1 MNRIHDSIAGSCD
14 FPSNPTNSFEL
25 ESGHVL
31 ESVAET
37 EEDTCLGDGTGVLPT
52 EDDIEKSFRVNQ
64 DGSMTVEMRVRLTI
78 KEEETVHWTTTL
90 TRSSVASELNAM
102 CLPEAKAEEDIGSM
116 KSLSLDLPSPT
127 ASVDIIKRDKTE
139 DNNDEDPPSL
149 GSGTLT
155 ENNEDE
161 EMNPQRGVISPKR
174 APIPGHKQIQRKQ
187 GSVESKKS
195 VTTEGIEEEMVGS
208 YSYREE
214 TEHGAMT
221 EQYCM
226 VKQTKPVPKPRR
238 FGSVDGNNINS
249 KNFTRFKSAGMTEIL
264 QVESGGEEVT
274 ETVLHIYEQQTC
286 QDNFLANLFPA
297 SGISFCRPATSG
309 SVQFL
314 DSSNNL
320 EPEFWRP
327 STASE
332 SIGIWRAESMSLT
345 SDAAFHSVNT
355 GSIQAKNVQ
364 QPSRYP
370 TKGKGKAQ
378 QQEVRKD
385 NKAFSKPKVINKHA
399 RQLTSPGKRQKEKYT
414 DAVKKHRKVKG
425 FSSAGFLKKIYG
437 NKTKAAKN
445 INKLRQ
451 GPIQNGNEAVI
462 EETQDSNIPSVL
474 NENASGRVYLEK
486 SMQNNDPSQ
495 ASPGRGL
502 LTRQTSVHQ
511 EKKNSNGSCDVKEV
525 MSLATLNTLSS
536 ATNQYVESWLEKVY
550 PNPMDCTDDVGKE
563 LEDGSQTENVK
574 CEGNKNGSMV
584 VVEEVQRLKLK
595 NQTCERPKTDLLPEG
610 VRGASVKQRI
620 QTFENKSSP
629 LIEKKIA
636 NQPVISSSPTTTNA
650 DDCNSLAQNKMQD
663 LKPQLH
669 PFCSEINASTEQT
682 PTELSSGIENKPA
695 PIKISLHNATPSS
708 SLSVDLPLPPP
719 PAELTELFTAEDCA
733 VDVSSAAS
741 SPLYKLSSAGSQM
754 SDSHQFSISPTSDK
768 EVSPA
773 EHTAEMTTSHQTDI
787 PPTLEETPLPRTSSI
802 KRAPLVSN
810 VSLDRKMSLRK
821 ARMEKYTLCA
831 DASSQ
836 ETASSAPINT
846 VGDNVLPNSIIS
858 TETQLPGE
866 TTLQENSA
874 FDMKDRSSCCSSA
887 YPVSSPS
894 EERMSTASMSSSEA
908 SPQSIPSLNE
918 TTINEAMSLTQ
929 AEASSPKPLVKKVKL
944 KNSPSPQRKSQ
955 TTELPHHSP
964 KLPSVHVNTKHA
976 APSSSPSTKRKQMPH
991 KPKLRKSL
999 SPYSQ
1004 SLDMM
1009 SPPARHKSSR
1019 KPLTRNLS
1027 LENASETT
1035 NKTQR
1040 RTLTKRDRH
1049 QMADRADQSDNR
1061 DVKKTEVLT
1070 ENPAAETQALP
1081 QPFNSAVQ
1089 PNMRPILEEICYS
1102 IKSIRQI
1109 TQNKRQSCLEK
1120 SNSLPDFSS
1129 HVASTFGSSSK
1140 ALLAFLSVMTL
1151 KDGMTSLNMHEL
1163 DANSVSCAEALK
1175 MIDSLREIA
1184 TIEDSHKLK
1193 VSLSSLQRSAS
1204 KQLMQSWRGFQEF
1217 SDKCK
1222 SRSSTPSDSQQE
1234 LVLKAENNIEGIIID
1249 EIMDNLDI
1257 PTELKEELASL
1268 SASAK
1273 SDSDDEEKMITE
1285 DVPHDRDVTQDE
1297 TTNVDV
1303 SAIIKKFTTNAE
1315 PKHSSRGNI
1324 IKTTED
1330 MTTEREIEDKDN
1342 KHGINGVA
1350 LHPPAEADDEQI
1362 DEERRVDATAVSTLS
1377 CVDTVY
1383 QEKDQE
1389 KYEDQDKSCQ
1399 EKANGEVSSD
1409 RTSSACSRS
1418 SEVED
1423 KHIDSYQEEETM
1435 VIPETEDTSDEQNIF
1450 SANKDLGHDSTSEQ
1464 NGYGLDTGE
1473 HCSTEDESEVELE
1486 INRQESEDSDNFSN
1500 PKSLFEAEEE
1510 PRCND
1515 YVELNARAE
1524 GKDASP
1530 EGCPQHLLEEEQ
1542 PEDECTEQMNNAL
1555 FHSQSQEKPLA
1566 QTGCMGL
1573 SVEEST
1579 CNSNVTESSSE
1590 EEQAEVGWRESK
1602 VFVEENSDVMEEDHL
1617 DHLQDETE
1625 KHRRE
1630 EEDTFSSDSED
1641 NLADKTQICLE
1652 SKSQNPV
1659 DGDPSKVIENQ
1670 ESYTENDNS
1679 SLVKSDALDK
1689 HYTLSVDEDSGHD
1702 HSSCDEQVEVEQ
1714 PKVEDEQISSSVK
1727 EELSYYEKES
1737 SSEEEHTN
1745 MDRHMEQRCADYRE
1759 MSLEAQ
1765 TEVKTCEKTC
1775 GVEEIISQSIAERVV
1790 LLEKQ
1795 VADAQRRKHTA
1806 IHSPIRRFSQRNAC
1820 LQSDGEDSELP
1831 TCESAA
1837 GTQSAP
1843 QSSLSFSYDSSG
1855 VITTEP
1861 EGSRV
1866 RSIREMFLAKSSTE
1880 MQHGHKR
1887 FPSPR
1892 RSGVS
1897 ELRADTSVSGGYQ
1910 SQTSSDLSSGEDD
1923 SPRKSITKGFVRRT
1937 IERLYG
1943 KKDANPDEEEH
1954 ERPPSA
1960 QRQKKREYSGI
1971 FSPFHN
1977 ARSKAMSELSY
1988 FSSANAL
1995 DTVGEATRCVAFNAQ
2010 VGPGDSVPIDN
2021 GRWLLRENTVIRKS
2035 VSDPVGINK
2044 AFTNPPQDQE
2054 MCKDTEENTPYSLFS
2069 SKSEQEEDK
2078 KSLSRKCT
2086 YFSLPHAS
2094 DSDLCQ
2100 DELSTISKGTANGD
2114 SVMDTKDHSK
2124 EAKTGAEKNGKLPAV
2139 AISDF
2144 KMKDNK
2150 VHPLVEL
2157 PPDGEVVV
2165 SQPVRGHG
2173 VVSRRVQD
2181 PDMLD
2186 LLYDFCGQ
2194 NCPIL

>member
-1 MNRIHDSIAGSCD
+1 MSRKFSPSSERFIINRIHDSIAGSCD

-25 ESGHVL
+25 ESAHVL

-37 EEDTCLGDGTGVLPT
+37 EEDTCLGDGTGVQDGLLPT

-102 CLPEAKAEEDIGSM
+102 CLPEAKAEEDIGSV

-149 GSGTLT
+149 GSGTLN

-161 EMNPQRGVISPKR
+161 EMKPQRDVVSPKR

-187 GSVESKKS
+187 GSVESMKS
-195 VTTEGIEEEMVGS
+195 VTAEGVEKEMVGS

-214 TEHGAMT
+214 TQHGAMT

-249 KNFTRFKSAGMTEIL
+249 KNVTRFTSAGMTEIL
-264 QVESGGEEVT
+264 QVESSGEEVT

-297 SGISFCRPATSG
+297 SEMPFCRPATSG
-309 SVQFL
+309 SVQLL

-332 SIGIWRAESMSLT
+332 SISIWRAESMSLT

-355 GSIQAKNVQ
+355 GLIQAKNIR
-364 QPSRYP
+364 QPSQYT
-370 TKGKGKAQ
+370 TKGKGKAP

-385 NKAFSKPKVINKHA
+385 DKAFSKPKVINKHA

-414 DAVKKHRKVKG
+414 DAIKKRRKVKG

-445 INKLRQ
+445 ITKLRQ
-451 GPIQNGNEAVI
+451 GPIQNGKEAVI
-462 EETQDSNIPSVL
+462 EETQDSNIPTVL
-474 NENASGRVYLEK
+474 NENASGRAYLEK
-486 SMQNNDPSQ
+486 GTQNNDPSQ
-495 ASPGRGL
+495 ASHGRGL

-511 EKKNSNGSCDVKEV
+511 EKKNSNGSRDVKEV

-536 ATNQYVESWLEKVY
+536 ATNQYVESWLEKVH
-550 PNPMDCTDDVGKE
+550 PNPTDCTDEEGKE

-574 CEGNKNGSMV
+574 CEGSMV
-584 VVEEVQRLKLK
+584 VVKEVQRLKDPLET
-595 NQTCERPKTDLLPEG
+595 QTCERPKTDLLPED

-620 QTFENKSSP
+620 QTFENKSSSP
-629 LIEKKIA
+629 LIGKKIA
-636 NQPVISSSPTTTNA
+636 NQPTTTNA
-650 DDCNSLAQNKMQD
+650 DNSNSLAQNKMRD
-663 LKPQLH
+663 LKPQSAS
-669 PFCSEINASTEQT
+669 FCSEINASTEQT

-719 PAELTELFTAEDCA
+719 PAELTELSTAEDCA

-754 SDSHQFSISPTSDK
+754 SGSHQFSISPTSDK

-787 PPTLEETPLPRTSSI
+787 PPTLEETPLPRTSSV

-821 ARMEKYTLCA
+821 ARMDKYTLCA
-831 DASSQ
+831 DAASQ

-846 VGDNVLPNSIIS
+846 AGDNVLPNSIVS

-866 TTLQENSA
+866 ATPQENSE

-887 YPVSSPS
+887 YPLSSPS

-1009 SPPARHKSSR
+1009 SPPVRHKSSR

-1027 LENASETT
+1027 LENASEMT

-1040 RTLTKRDRH
+1040 KTLTKRDRH
-1049 QMADRADQSDNR
+1049 QTADQADQSDNR
-1061 DVKKTEVLT
+1061 AVKKTEEVLT
-1070 ENPAAETQALP
+1070 ENPAAKTQALP

-1151 KDGMTSLNMHEL
+1151 KDGMTNLNMHEL
-1163 DANSVSCAEALK
+1163 DANNVSCAEALK

-1204 KQLMQSWRGFQEF
+1204 EQLMQSWRGFQEF

-1234 LVLKAENNIEGIIID
+1234 LVSEAEKNIEGIIID

-1257 PTELKEELASL
+1257 PTQLKDELASL

-1273 SDSDDEEKMITE
+1273 SDSDDEEMMITE

-1303 SAIIKKFTTNAE
+1303 SAIIKKFTTNPE
-1315 PKHSSRGNI
+1315 PKHSSRGSI
-1324 IKTTED
+1324 IKSTEGITTEW
-1330 MTTEREIEDKDN
+1330 EIEGKDN
-1342 KHGINGVA
+1342 KHGMNGVA
-1350 LHPPAEADDEQI
+1350 LHPPAEADNEQI
-1362 DEERRVDATAVSTLS
+1362 DATAVSTRS

-1383 QEKDQE
+1383 QEKEQEKHEDQE
-1389 KYEDQDKSCQ
+1389 KTSS
-1399 EKANGEVSSD
+1399 VSSD
-1409 RTSSACSRS
+1409 RTFEPCSRS
-1418 SEVED
+1418 CEVED

-1435 VIPETEDTSDEQNIF
+1435 AIPETEYTSDEQNIF
-1450 SANKDLGHDSTSEQ
+1450 SANKDLEHDSTSEQ

-1473 HCSTEDESEVELE
+1473 HYGTEDESEVELE
-1486 INRQESEDSDNFSN
+1486 IKRQESEESDNFSN
-1500 PKSLFEAEEE
+1500 PKSLSEAEEE

-1515 YVELNARAE
+1515 YVELHVRAE
-1524 GKDASP
+1524 GGDASP

-1542 PEDECTEQMNNAL
+1542 PEDECTEQMNDAL
-1555 FHSQSQEKPLA
+1555 SHSQSQEEPLA

-1579 CNSNVTESSSE
+1579 CNSNVIESSSE

-1602 VFVEENSDVMEEDHL
+1602 VFVEENSDTTEEDHP

-1625 KHRRE
+1625 KHRGE
-1630 EEDTFSSDSED
+1630 EEDTFGSDSED
-1641 NLADKTQICLE
+1641 NLADKTQVCLE
-1652 SKSQNPV
+1652 SKSQKPA
-1659 DGDPSKVIENQ
+1659 DGDLSKVIENQ
-1670 ESYTENDNS
+1670 ESYTGNDNS

-1689 HYTLSVDEDSGHD
+1689 HDVLSVDEDSGND

-1714 PKVEDEQISSSVK
+1714 PKVEDEQISSSVE

-1737 SSEEEHTN
+1737 NSEEEHTN
-1745 MDRHMEQRCADYRE
+1745 MDRYMEQRCADYRE
-1759 MSLEAQ
+1759 TSLEAQ

-1795 VADAQRRKHTA
+1795 AAGAQRRKHTT
-1806 IHSPIRRFSQRNAC
+1806 IHSPIRRFSQRNAR
-1820 LQSDGEDSELP
+1820 LQSDGENSELP

-1897 ELRADTSVSGGYQ
+1897 ELREDTSVSGGYQ

-1923 SPRKSITKGFVRRT
+1923 SARKSITKGFVRRT

-1943 KKDANPDEEEH
+1943 KKDTNPDEEEH
-1954 ERPPSA
+1954 ERPPPA
-1960 QRQKKREYSGI
+1960 PKQKKREYSGI

-1988 FSSANAL
+1988 FSSTNAL
-1995 DTVGEATRCVAFNAQ
+1995 DTLGEATRCIAFNAQ

-2044 AFTNPPQDQE
+2044 AFTNSPQDQE
-2054 MCKDTEENTPYSLFS
+2054 MCEDTEESTPYSLFS
-2069 SKSEQEEDK
+2069 TKSEQEEDK

-2100 DELSTISKGTANGD
+2100 DELSTVSKGTANGD
-2114 SVMDTKDHSK
+2114 SVVDTKDHSK
-2124 EAKTGAEKNGKLPAV
+2124 ETKTGAEKNGKLSAV

-2150 VHPLVEL
+2150 VHPLAEL